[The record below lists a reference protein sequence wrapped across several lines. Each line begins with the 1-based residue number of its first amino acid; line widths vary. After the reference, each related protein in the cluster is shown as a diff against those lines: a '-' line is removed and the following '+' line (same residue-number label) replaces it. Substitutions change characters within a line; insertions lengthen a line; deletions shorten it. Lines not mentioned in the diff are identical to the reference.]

1 MSAARFQQRLPT
13 AAKDVMISRCLNP
26 ACRVAFSHERGGRFV
41 SVDRHLTRS
50 DNPDLDRGLEQ
61 YWLCGPCSQVLK
73 IVVEN
78 GSVVAVPIDIECNA
92 LAG

>member
-1 MSAARFQQRLPT
+1 
-13 AAKDVMISRCLNP
+13 MISQCLNP
-26 ACRVAFSHERGGRFV
+26 ACRVAFSHARGGRIV
-41 SVDRHLTRS
+41 SVDWHLTRS
-50 DNPDLDRGLEQ
+50 DSGDHERGSEE

-78 GSVVAVPIDIECNA
+78 GAVAAVPIDMECST